1 MTIAGKLDKLDER
14 ERKLLTA
21 LGVVAGVLLVLV
33 APIAIVMSL
42 STKKAENDEYRD
54 VLSKI
59 EDARATIDERKA
71 KREAV
76 LAKYADPAPPLAGF
90 IEQAAKAHDLSAAD
104 TQDKPETPHG
114 KHYTERQTVVK
125 MHKLGMKGFVEML
138 QQIETSGHPV
148 AITRLNIKPRPNEP
162 DQYEIEL
169 GVSAYDRKNDK
180 GDVKPAASAS
190 AAPEG
195 EEEKP

>member
-1 MTIAGKLDKLDER
+1 MTIAARLDKLEER

-21 LGVVAGVLLVLV
+21 LGVVVSVILLLV

-42 STKKAENDEYRD
+42 STKKAENDDIRA
-54 VLSKI
+54 VLTSI
-59 EDARATIDERKA
+59 DDARATIDERKA
-71 KREAV
+71 KREAT
-76 LAKYADPAPPLAGF
+76 LAKYADPAPALAGF
-90 IEQAAKAHDLSAAD
+90 IEQAAKAHELSAAD

-114 KHYTERQTVVK
+114 KHYIERQTVVK
-125 MHKLGMKGFVEML
+125 MHKIGMKAFVEML

-169 GVSAYDRKNDK
+169 GVSAYDRKNEK
-180 GDVKPAASAS
+180 GEVKPAAS

-195 EEEKP
+195 EEDKQ

>member
-1 MTIAGKLDKLDER
+1 M
-14 ERKLLTA
+14 
-21 LGVVAGVLLVLV
+21 
-33 APIAIVMSL
+33 
-42 STKKAENDEYRD
+42 
-54 VLSKI
+54 
-59 EDARATIDERKA
+59 
-71 KREAV
+71 
-76 LAKYADPAPPLAGF
+76 LAKYADTTPPLAGF
-90 IEQAAKAHDLSAAD
+90 IEQAAKAHELSAAD

-125 MHKLGMKGFVEML
+125 MHKIGMKAFVEML

-180 GDVKPAASAS
+180 GEVKPAASAS

-195 EEEKP
+195 EEDKP